1 MLFVKKVGD
10 IIMTFGERLRKLRTE
25 KGITQAQLGNI
36 IGVSDRVVGYYES
49 DDRFPKDDVILK
61 KMADYFNI
69 SLDELLNRDTINEP
83 IQIAASTKDGLDLS
97 NMSEKDRQVI
107 IDMYNLLKSKN
118 KDKSE

>member
-107 IDMYNLLKSKN
+107 IDMYNALKN
-118 KDKSE
+118 RGV